1 MKQAI
6 FLATLMYS
14 SATVFGM
21 QGEKRGLA
29 DQSSDSSSKVRLIEV
44 SAPKYQQ
51 PLDKQLD
58 SQTLEEMLGRAN
70 QDLEQARK
78 DIDDFGW
85 LYKDASKRVK
95 SADKR
100 AEIITKIFGDNQNLQ
115 GILEDK
121 QKAEKDSAA
130 FFALYRDAHD
140 RKGSAKERVDMLTQ
154 QLTKL
159 RVSEDSSQ
167 KSKEGMDIDKNAQ
180 KGSSSSETIK
190 ELKQTTRTAANNS
203 PATDGKSPVVRLFEY
218 CQGKNLSL
226 ELGYKKN
233 EGKFGCFITI
243 DRGNGND
250 GDVYDNG
257 ESYNTKTEAKNKTA
271 DYTLRKLMEKK
282 GLPAPD
288 NRGPVKKL
296 NDYCLDK
303 STSIDVSD
311 ITYIYYKYADGT
323 CNCKIQLKDEIFDL
337 NLRCKTET
345 EAKRIIAEYVYNM
358 LVAKN
363 GEASSSGTN

>member
-70 QDLEQARK
+70 QDLEQAGK

-130 FFALYRDAHD
+130 FFALYMDAQD

-203 PATDGKSPVVRLFEY
+203 PATDGKSPFARLCKY
-218 CQGKNLSL
+218 CQNSNNLSL
-226 ELGYKKN
+226 SDLKIDFEIKPK
-233 EGKFGCFITI
+233 GKFRCIITI
-243 DRGNGND
+243 KDN
-250 GDVYDNG
+250 VYDDG
-257 ESYNTKTEAKNKTA
+257 EDHKSKQEAKDATA
-271 DYTLRKLMEKK
+271 DYTLSKLMEK
-282 GLPAPD
+282 ACA
-288 NRGPVKKL
+288 R
-296 NDYCLDK
+296 
-303 STSIDVSD
+303 
-311 ITYIYYKYADGT
+311 
-323 CNCKIQLKDEIFDL
+323 
-337 NLRCKTET
+337 
-345 EAKRIIAEYVYNM
+345 
-358 LVAKN
+358 
-363 GEASSSGTN
+363 